1 MPRAFAAMGALACL
15 AMLGACAGVPE
26 YRPAVDMTGHTQ
38 AQYDFDLEVC
48 REDAAQIDILRG
60 AAIGA
65 IAGTAIGAGAGTFLG
80 DTGVGAVTGLAG
92 GALAGGAAG
101 SLYGKAE
108 TARSGSDPDAP
119 FIRSCMAQRG
129 YVLLDPAAPDRET
142 GQRAEDNAASR

>member
-1 MPRAFAAMGALACL
+1 MMTDAMPRAFAAVGALACI

-65 IAGTAIGAGAGTFLG
+65 IAGTATGA
-80 DTGVGAVTGLAG
+80 GAVTGLAG